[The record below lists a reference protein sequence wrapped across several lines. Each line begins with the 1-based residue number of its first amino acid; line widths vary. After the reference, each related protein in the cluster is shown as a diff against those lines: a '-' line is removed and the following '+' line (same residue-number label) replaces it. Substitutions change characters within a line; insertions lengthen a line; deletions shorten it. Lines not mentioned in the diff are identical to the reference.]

1 MSKKTA
7 DSDIKV
13 EVMCIVYFILAFTLM
28 IMFLD
33 IFFELISL
41 KYLPI
46 DIWFLPAFVIFVYL
60 VV

>member
-13 EVMCIVYFILAFTLM
+13 EVMCIVYFILASTLM
-28 IMFLD
+28 IIFLD

-46 DIWFLPAFVIFVYL
+46 DIWFLPVFVIFMYL